1 MSSLNFLEIEEGGGG
16 GAFIR
21 PSTWMGEYQTHETS
35 KNGIVLLAG
44 TACLFVCLHRYYP
57 IGQVFGIK
65 QTQTSHP
72 FSLFHLEVLLGGDC
86 WKSGEQGPPASRVY
100 KQSNKLA
107 SKESD

>member
-1 MSSLNFLEIEEGGGG
+1 
-16 GAFIR
+16 
-21 PSTWMGEYQTHETS
+21 MGEYQTHETS
-35 KNGIVLLAG
+35 KNGIVLLTG

-72 FSLFHLEVLLGGDC
+72 FALFHLEVFLGGDC